1 MWSVVNDPAEVL
13 PAIHS
18 APPWDSKS
26 LSFAAI

>member
-1 MWSVVNDPAEVL
+1 VVNEPTEVL

-26 LSFAAI
+26 LSFAQI